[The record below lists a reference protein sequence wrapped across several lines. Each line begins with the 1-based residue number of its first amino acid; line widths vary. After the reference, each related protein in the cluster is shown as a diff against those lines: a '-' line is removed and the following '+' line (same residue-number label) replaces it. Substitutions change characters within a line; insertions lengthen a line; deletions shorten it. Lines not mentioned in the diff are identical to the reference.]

1 MPRKSTKV
9 TPATTPPPTK
19 RTTKKKEPKANGTQP
34 VVAAVP
40 QLASSSLMESL
51 LKSEKPTITKKG
63 QEVEARIISMSR
75 KSILFDIGAKAY
87 AVLGERE
94 LREIST
100 YLPYLTV
107 GDSMRVRIISE
118 ESKEGFPV
126 VSMQKFFE
134 KGKWD
139 IIREKKEK
147 EEEIEVI
154 CGEYGKGGVFIDF
167 MGVRGVIPKIQLT
180 EDYLQNPQKLEGQKV
195 KVKVLEVDQE
205 KNRLV
210 VSQKASALNI
220 SQKDLKKK
228 FDEIKVGEKYEAK
241 VLGVSEFGIFCEV
254 DGVEGLVHI
263 SEISWEKV
271 TDASSYVQSGEM
283 IEVMVVEKNE
293 QDMKL
298 NLSLKRL
305 AHDPWNTIEEKYPK
319 DKEVEGEVVRS
330 ERYGY
335 FVRLEPGIEGLIHVS
350 KLTGGENFQVGQR
363 IKAYIERVNKK
374 ERRMSLVL
382 PQTEKPILYR

>member
-1 MPRKSTKV
+1 MPRKSTTSKK
-9 TPATTPPPTK
+9 TETAEKAPKARAEKATTKQEPQSGVDLMALLLQKDSPPT
-19 RTTKKKEPKANGTQP
+19 
-34 VVAAVP
+34 
-40 QLASSSLMESL
+40 L
-51 LKSEKPTITKKG
+51 KKG
-63 QEVEARIISMSR
+63 REIQAKIVLLSR
-75 KSILFDIGAKAY
+75 KSTLFDIGAKAF
-87 AVLGERE
+87 AVLGDRE
-94 LREIST
+94 LKEIST
-100 YLPYLTV
+100 YLPYLHV
-107 GDSMRVRIISE
+107 GDIIPVKIISE

-139 IIREKKEK
+139 IIRQKKEK

-180 EDYLQNPQKLEGQKV
+180 EDLLQHPEKLEGQKI

-220 SQKDLKKK
+220 SQKELRKQ
-228 FDEIKVGEKYEAK
+228 FDQIKVNEKYKAK

-254 DGVEGLVHI
+254 KGVEGLIHI

-271 TDASSYVQSGEM
+271 SDASSYVQPGEE
-283 IEVMVVEKNE
+283 IEVLVVEKNE
-293 QDMKL
+293 NDLKL

-305 AHDPWNTIEEKYPK
+305 MIDPWEQIEEKYPK
-319 DKEVEGEVVRS
+319 DKEVEGDIVRA

-335 FVRLEPGIEGLIHVS
+335 FVRLEPGIEGLIHIS
-350 KLTGGENFQVGQR
+350 KLTGQENLQVGQK
-363 IKAYIERVNKK
+363 IKAFIERVNRK

-382 PQTEKPILYR
+382 PQKERPILYR